1 MRKKTI
7 AQRSLFDQAIDTLLC
22 IFKPNTQLK
31 GMDRIIRENPEIV
44 QAVHADLTKKMDTTT
59 GREGISAERVLRT
72 AVLKQLKGYPYR
84 ELREQIHGSV
94 PFRWFTQFYSDE
106 IPHFT
111 TLHKSIKVIGEDTWK
126 TINELLVYYANRK
139 KVEKGSA
146 LRVDTTVIETNIS
159 YPVDARLLW
168 DSIRVLTRSM
178 EACQKIMPEL
188 TFNFAKRTRRS
199 KKLCYAIVMAKGPQA
214 DTRRKKL
221 YKALLTIAHE
231 VVTMARNGREQLS
244 TGTHPKALQ
253 YRAALDHYLLL
264 AGKVIDQ
271 CERRVLNGET
281 VPVAEKII
289 SLFED
294 HTDII
299 KRGKSQSPTEFG
311 HKVLFATGKS
321 GLITQ
326 YETFRGNPSDSGMV
340 PEVLSAHCTQYGRAP
355 HSLSGDRRFFS
366 AANEHIAYG
375 SGVQNVCI
383 NKPGYRSEAR
393 KELERET
400 WFKKLK
406 RFRAGIEGII
416 STLMRSFGLSRCL
429 WKGWESFRSYVGL
442 SVVTFNLR
450 KIAALL

>member
-7 AQRSLFDQAIDTLLC
+7 AQRSLFDQAIDTLLS
-22 IFKPNTQLK
+22 IFKPHKQLK
-31 GMDRIIRENPEIV
+31 AMDRIIRENPAILK
-44 QAVHADLTKKMDTTT
+44 AVHADLTKEICNT
-59 GREGISAERVLRT
+59 GRKGISADRVLRT
-72 AVLKQLKGYPYR
+72 AIVKQLKSYSYR
-84 ELREQIHGSV
+84 ELREQVHGSI

-111 TLHKSIKVIGEDTWK
+111 ALHKSIKAIGEDTWS
-126 TINELLVYYANRK
+126 TINDLLVHYARTK
-139 KVEKGSA
+139 KIEKGKA
-146 LRVDTTVIETNIS
+146 LRMDTTVIETNIS

-168 DSIRVLTRSM
+168 DSIRVLTRIM
-178 EACQKIMPEL
+178 EACLQVMPER

-199 KKLCYAIVMAKGPQA
+199 KKLCYAIVMTKGPHA
-214 DTRRKKL
+214 AMRRKKL
-221 YKALLTIAHE
+221 YRQLLKVAHE
-231 VVTMARNGREQLS
+231 VVTMATSCREQVIMS
-244 TGTHPKALQ
+244 THCKDLDC
-253 YRAALDHYLLL
+253 YAALDHYLKL
-264 AGKVIDQ
+264 ACKVIDQ
-271 CERRVLNGET
+271 CERRVLKGET
-281 VPVAEKII
+281 VPVAEKIV

-321 GLITQ
+321 GLITH

-340 PEVLSAHCTQYGRAP
+340 TEVLSAHHTQYGRAP

-366 AANEHIAYG
+366 AANEQIAYG
-375 SGVQNVCI
+375 SGVQSVCI
-383 NKPGYRSEAR
+383 NKPGYRSKAR

-450 KIAALL
+450 KIATLL

>member
-1 MRKKTI
+1 MRRETI
-7 AQRSLFDQAIDTLLC
+7 AQRSLFDQAIDTLLS
-22 IFKPNTQLK
+22 IFKPHKQLK
-31 GMDRIIRENPEIV
+31 AMDRIIRENPDIV
-44 QAVHADLTKKMDTTT
+44 RAVHADLTKEVCTT
-59 GREGISAERVLRT
+59 GRKGISAERVLRT
-72 AVLKQLKGYPYR
+72 AVLKQLKSYSYR
-84 ELREQIHGSV
+84 ELREQLHGSV

-111 TLHKSIKVIGEDTWK
+111 ALQKSIKAIGEDTWK
-126 TINELLVYYANRK
+126 TINDLLVHYALGK
-139 KVEKGSA
+139 KLEKGKA
-146 LRVDTTVIETNIS
+146 LRMDTTVIETNIS

-168 DSIRVLTRSM
+168 DSIRVLTRIM
-178 EACQKIMPEL
+178 EACQKVLPEL
-188 TFNFAKRTRRS
+188 TLNFAKRTRRS
-199 KKLCYAIVMAKGPQA
+199 KKLCYAIVMTKGPHA
-214 DTRRKKL
+214 DMRRKKL
-221 YKALLTIAHE
+221 YRALLKVAHE
-231 VVTMARNGREQLS
+231 VVTMAKSCHAQVITS
-244 TGTHPKALQ
+244 THGNVPDCHKALD
-253 YRAALDHYLLL
+253 YYLTL
-264 AGKVIDQ
+264 ASKVIDQ
-271 CERRVLNGET
+271 CERRVLKGET
-281 VPVAEKII
+281 VPVAEKIV

-326 YETFRGNPSDSGMV
+326 YEIFRGNPGDSGMLR
-340 PEVLSAHCTQYGRAP
+340 EVLSAHYTQYGRAP

-366 AANEHIAYG
+366 TDNEHMAHG

-383 NKPGYRSEAR
+383 NKPGYRSKAR
-393 KELERET
+393 KELEREI

-450 KIAALL
+450 KIAAVL